1 MEKAHLNE
9 KTALLRTEQ
18 LTEWEKFK
26 ESVIILKQSPKD
38 LYLAYAMKTCS
49 FAGFFCLGFV
59 MTLYLTKELGFSDM
73 EAGVLFAMTGVAVA
87 IYSILLGSIPDKL
100 GIKKS
105 MFLAQGMAAV
115 GLFIIILV
123 DDRWVQVVM
132 MLGPILCGLSLS
144 IPIITLAVKRYT
156 LPASQSLAFS
166 VLYMFIWLAAGISG
180 MVVELIL
187 LSQGLNR
194 DSFKLIFIMG
204 LSLTL
209 ATLVLTFFLTE
220 IDIRRAGNK
229 QLENFET
236 LSVNEVLR
244 MKKFWRFMLLSMLL
258 VVVRAM
264 FTHLGTTLPLYM
276 NRELGENAHF
286 GAMLAL
292 HAIVMMIGVIVFTGL
307 IYFMSN
313 FALIWIGGFIASLSP
328 LFLVLGGN
336 YLTISLFVIMIS
348 IGESIWA
355 PRMIDYTLEVAP
367 HGKEGLFL
375 SVSSSPFALSMIV
388 AGMMAGTL
396 LSEFCPMD
404 GERECWKMW
413 LIIGMTT
420 LISPI
425 LILIFW
431 GWLEQPHHENN
442 PYMPCVKDT

>member
-9 KTALLRTEQ
+9 KTALLKTEH
-18 LTEWEKFK
+18 LTEWQKFK
-26 ESVIILKQSPKD
+26 ESVAILKQSPKD
-38 LYLAYAMKTCS
+38 LYIAYAMKTCS

-73 EAGVLFAMTGVAVA
+73 EAGILFAMTGVAVA
-87 IYSILLGSIPDKL
+87 IYSILLGSIPDKV
-100 GIKKS
+100 GIRKS
-105 MFLAQGMAAV
+105 MFLAQGMAAA
-115 GLFIIILV
+115 GLLIIILV
-123 DDRWVQVVM
+123 DNRWVQVTM
-132 MLGPILCGLSLS
+132 MLGPILSGLSLS
-144 IPIITLAVKRYT
+144 IPIIILAVKRFT
-156 LPASQSLAFS
+156 LPAAQSLAFS

-180 MVVELIL
+180 MAVEIILI
-187 LSQGLNR
+187 SQGLNK
-194 DSFKLIFIMG
+194 DSFRMIFIMG
-204 LSLTL
+204 LSLTIT
-209 ATLVLTFFLTE
+209 TLILSFYISE

-229 QLENFET
+229 ELENYET
-236 LSVNEVLR
+236 LSVREVLG
-244 MKKFWRFMLLSMLL
+244 MKKFWRFMILSMLL
-258 VVVRAM
+258 VVVRAI

-276 NRELGENAHF
+276 DRELGDNAHF

-292 HAIVMMIGVIVFTGL
+292 HAIVMMVGVIVFTGL

-313 FALIWIGGFIASLSP
+313 FALIWIGGCIASASP

-367 HGKEGLFL
+367 HGREGLFL

-388 AGMMAGTL
+388 AGMMSGTL
-396 LSEFCPMD
+396 LSEFCPED

-413 LIIGMTT
+413 LIIGITT

-425 LILIFW
+425 FILLFW
-431 GWLEQPHHENN
+431 AWLEQPHHESY
-442 PYMPCVKDT
+442 PYIPCVKDT